1 MSEQSSLVN
10 TALRNSITEVS
21 PAVKPH
27 TGNSLMKTYIYGGK
41 VSPTGAG
48 SHAGMYQRVYLT
60 GGVSYTFSAWA
71 NTVGVTRYGK
81 DGGMILQ
88 FRNDSGQVLASSE
101 LLNFQTSRDVN
112 QGWSRL
118 EVSYTPATSGWY
130 RVYAIQRNASAFGAF
145 DDLQLEK
152 TKSDVSESGASTANL
167 VQLGSFELWNGTT
180 PDRSLDPTYWTYN
193 PNKASPGTDGAR
205 EGFSMYIAGAITDK
219 RRASQVVP
227 IYKSSDSTYI
237 LSGWAQAYSA
247 PNCASAADMKGDN
260 SENKRFFGL
269 IAKVSYTDT
278 SLEPDYH
285 YVPFDCN
292 YTDWQYASGS
302 IVPKQRGKTVSTITV
317 TTAYDC
323 NINAGRFDDISLVE
337 EPAQTYTYDSE
348 GNLRA
353 TTSTGNSDETFQYD
367 GADLTK
373 QVAGGYGTYEYEY
386 HNHNMTKATND
397 NVSVTASY
405 DESGNST
412 GTKLRKKDNTG
423 VYLQTSATYTPNR
436 DHTASVTDANGGQ
449 CNYTYDSLGRN
460 TSISNKA
467 TVNGSDALVRTNYTY
482 LPNTDRTNLAYISGE
497 VALYYGYTNG
507 LLSDVSRKAV
517 SGTTTRWQRYHTSLD
532 VWGNPTEVRV
542 QGSSSASETI
552 DGVDNWSTGVALA
565 KYQYAGNNG
574 YLSKMTYANGDYE
587 VYTYDRYGRVAT
599 ITHYDDGN
607 TLNYTEIYIYDGNGN
622 TGRCKV
628 LDPNGNVLDDY
639 LYEYDSLGRLIRS
652 RQVSDGE
659 TVLRTEHQYDT
670 DNRMTGQSY
679 QIGSQ
684 TFSEAYT
691 YNNNDGSMTSMKTAN
706 GDNLN
711 FSYDGIKR
719 LSSTAA
725 KTGSTLHY
733 QKAYGYRTIS
743 GNQTTTQISSLSY
756 SGFTGAP
763 TYRYTYTANGN
774 IKSEQENTDAE
785 TLYTYDT
792 QGQLVRACHPGY
804 DLNYTYSYDSAG
816 NVTRVNVSGLYH
828 HTEDYTNTYTYGNS
842 NWPDLLTEFNGEK
855 ILYEGQ
861 SIIPSPSGN
870 GEFLYGS
877 VKSGN
882 PIRYFNG
889 TRWYFSWENG
899 RQLATARTSADN
911 VDTSIT
917 YAYDLNGLRTE
928 KQVTRQTYEWVKEHH
943 YETTVVAPTCT
954 EKGYTL
960 HECSCGDS
968 YETDE
973 TPALG
978 HDYQQT
984 TSNTAVVYV
993 CTRCGAT
1000 RTDHTHNYT
1009 TTVVAPTCTTD
1020 GYTLHE
1026 CTCGYSYR
1034 DNTVAKLGHNYV
1046 KVRED
1051 TQYVYY
1057 RCSRCG
1063 ATYQSPVITVPIDP
1077 KPPISEYSL
1086 EDTNSSG
1093 CVDKRILV
1101 STVTEEHSYLYA
1113 GSRLLRETITTTAED
1128 GTVTTEVLDFAYDT
1142 QGAPYALTYT
1152 ASSGTAQTYYYIT
1165 NLQGDVMKLID
1176 GTGREVARYHYDPY
1190 GKPQYV
1196 SGAMAD
1202 VNPLQYRGYYHD
1214 ADTGFYYLQSRYYD
1228 PAIGRFI
1235 NADAYASTGQG
1246 FIGYNMF
1253 SYCRNNPASR
1263 TDLFGYADEDAK
1275 EKAGQN
1281 IENMLA
1287 FFGVDSPEELPE
1299 MSDDCMVFLE
1309 NTWIFSIL
1317 GLSYVQGASIVM
1329 DADKYCMYSFWGF
1342 SAGASGIPYDYSVTK
1357 GYVYGVKNVEDFCG
1371 NFYGAT
1377 FNGIADIEGGAR
1389 ATNGVRSDII
1399 CGNGFMS
1406 ASAGFNITRYDTPQ
1420 KNGHTERQK

>member
-1 MSEQSSLVN
+1 
-10 TALRNSITEVS
+10 
-21 PAVKPH
+21 
-27 TGNSLMKTYIYGGK
+27 
-41 VSPTGAG
+41 
-48 SHAGMYQRVYLT
+48 
-60 GGVSYTFSAWA
+60 
-71 NTVGVTRYGK
+71 
-81 DGGMILQ
+81 
-88 FRNDSGQVLASSE
+88 
-101 LLNFQTSRDVN
+101 
-112 QGWSRL
+112 
-118 EVSYTPATSGWY
+118 
-130 RVYAIQRNASAFGAF
+130 
-145 DDLQLEK
+145 
-152 TKSDVSESGASTANL
+152 
-167 VQLGSFELWNGTT
+167 
-180 PDRSLDPTYWTYN
+180 
-193 PNKASPGTDGAR
+193 
-205 EGFSMYIAGAITDK
+205 
-219 RRASQVVP
+219 
-227 IYKSSDSTYI
+227 
-237 LSGWAQAYSA
+237 
-247 PNCASAADMKGDN
+247 
-260 SENKRFFGL
+260 
-269 IAKVSYTDT
+269 
-278 SLEPDYH
+278 
-285 YVPFDCN
+285 
-292 YTDWQYASGS
+292 
-302 IVPKQRGKTVSTITV
+302 
-317 TTAYDC
+317 
-323 NINAGRFDDISLVE
+323 
-337 EPAQTYTYDSE
+337 
-348 GNLRA
+348 
-353 TTSTGNSDETFQYD
+353 
-367 GADLTK
+367 
-373 QVAGGYGTYEYEY
+373 
-386 HNHNMTKATND
+386 MTKATND

-467 TVNGSDALVRTNYTY
+467 TVNGSDTLVRTNYTY

-599 ITHYDDGN
+599 IAHYDDGN

-628 LDPNGNVLDDY
+628 LEPDGNVLDDY

-652 RQVSDGE
+652 RQVSDGQ

-691 YNNNDGSMTSMKTAN
+691 YNNNDGSMKSMKTAN

-743 GNQTTTQISSLSY
+743 GNQTSTQISSLSY

-1165 NLQGDVMKLID
+1165 NLQGM
-1176 GTGREVARYHYDPY
+1176 
-1190 GKPQYV
+1190 
-1196 SGAMAD
+1196 
-1202 VNPLQYRGYYHD
+1202 
-1214 ADTGFYYLQSRYYD
+1214 
-1228 PAIGRFI
+1228 
-1235 NADAYASTGQG
+1235 
-1246 FIGYNMF
+1246 
-1253 SYCRNNPASR
+1253 
-1263 TDLFGYADEDAK
+1263 
-1275 EKAGQN
+1275 
-1281 IENMLA
+1281 
-1287 FFGVDSPEELPE
+1287 
-1299 MSDDCMVFLE
+1299 
-1309 NTWIFSIL
+1309 
-1317 GLSYVQGASIVM
+1317 
-1329 DADKYCMYSFWGF
+1329 
-1342 SAGASGIPYDYSVTK
+1342 
-1357 GYVYGVKNVEDFCG
+1357 
-1371 NFYGAT
+1371 
-1377 FNGIADIEGGAR
+1377 
-1389 ATNGVRSDII
+1389 
-1399 CGNGFMS
+1399 
-1406 ASAGFNITRYDTPQ
+1406 
-1420 KNGHTERQK
+1420 